1 MFMFVPKFNFLI
13 ICENMKKSL
22 NNKNHFPS
30 FHFCLIVII
39 SLGATLWQFCCCPL
53 GMAACRCLFSLGK
66 TIIIVPEK
74 EKVFLDMLCRGRSTG
89 KKKNLQ
95 LLGWNWAL
103 SEELSL
109 LPELMERY
117 FLNTWLIHVYEI
129 LSPRHYRKWFSTQS
143 AKRKSSSLYAGHLT
157 SIFKVFHVSF
167 HPGFL
172 VFQNSGNWVLWLS
185 QVRI

>member
-89 KKKNLQ
+89 KKKSSA
-95 LLGWNWAL
+95 LGL
-103 SEELSL
+103 ELSSFWRTVSSTWIDGKV
-109 LPELMERY
+109 LPE
-117 FLNTWLIHVYEI
+117 
-129 LSPRHYRKWFSTQS
+129 
-143 AKRKSSSLYAGHLT
+143 HLT
-157 SIFKVFHVSF
+157 HTCVWNPFSQALQKVIFYSVRA
-167 HPGFL
+167 
-172 VFQNSGNWVLWLS
+172 QRVLACMLD
-185 QVRI
+185 ILL

>member
-1 MFMFVPKFNFLI
+1 MFVPKFNFLI

-30 FHFCLIVII
+30 FHLCLIVII

-89 KKKNLQ
+89 KKKIFSSWAGIELFLKNCLFYLNWWKGTSWTPDSYMCMKSFLPGTTESDF
-95 LLGWNWAL
+95 LLRAQRERVL
-103 SEELSL
+103 VCMLDIL
-109 LPELMERY
+109 L
-117 FLNTWLIHVYEI
+117 
-129 LSPRHYRKWFSTQS
+129 
-143 AKRKSSSLYAGHLT
+143 
-157 SIFKVFHVSF
+157 
-167 HPGFL
+167 
-172 VFQNSGNWVLWLS
+172 
-185 QVRI
+185 